1 MDQEICYVILPWGF
15 QAKITYNILSLFPPS
30 LFPSFHFSYC
40 NYLSNININFER
52 IGRVWFCCV
61 KKPMNNI
68 HVFSCQPSK
77 PIWIMFNIGLKTLQ
91 FYITMY
97 GKMFLFLFRRLV
109 GHTCYALV
117 PNFLGFFYYVIY
129 SKVTIHWSWVRTNVW
144 CHWILE
150 KYHNQVLLYLNE
162 KILNY
167 FTKMVAYWYVMHFI

>member
-15 QAKITYNILSLFPPS
+15 QAKLTYNILSLFPPS

-68 HVFSCQPSK
+68 HVFSCQPSE
-77 PIWIMFNIGLKTLQ
+77 PIWIMFNIGLKTLK

-97 GKMFLFLFRRLV
+97 GKMFLFLVRRLV
-109 GHTCYALV
+109 EHTCYALV
-117 PNFLGFFYYVIY
+117 PNCLGFFYYVIY
-129 SKVTIHWSWVRTNVW
+129 SKVTINY
-144 CHWILE
+144 IGLE
-150 KYHNQVLLYLNE
+150 SGSMFDVTEYLKNITI
-162 KILNY
+162 K
-167 FTKMVAYWYVMHFI
+167 FFFIWMRRF